1 MSRPFTEIRWHGRA
15 QQGTVTAA
23 KLLAESALVG
33 GKHIQAFP
41 DYGPERM
48 GAPLRAYNRISDTP
62 ISIRESVRNP
72 NIVAVVDATLLKVVD
87 IMEGVPSDGIIIIN
101 TAQSPGEVRSLLKG
115 ATTQEIW
122 TVDATK
128 ISLEEMGRAMPNT
141 PILGALA
148 RASGVVDLELVK
160 KQMQES
166 FAGKFSQKVI
176 NANLAALERGYK
188 EVRHL

>member
-1 MSRPFTEIRWHGRA
+1 MGKSFTEIRWHGRA

-23 KLLAESALVG
+23 RILAEAALVG

-48 GAPLRAYNRISDTP
+48 GAPLRAYNRISDDP

-72 NIVAVVDATLLKVVD
+72 NIVAVVDSTLLSVVD
-87 IMEGVPSDGIIIIN
+87 IMEGVPPEGVIVIN
-101 TAQSPGEVRSLLKG
+101 TPLDPDDVIEQLKG
-115 ATTQEIW
+115 VSDQEVW

-141 PILGALA
+141 PMLGALS
-148 RASGVVDLELVK
+148 RASGIVDIELIK
-160 KQMQES
+160 SQMQES
-166 FAGKFSQKVI
+166 FADKFPQKVI
-176 NANLAALERGYK
+176 DANLAALERGYK
-188 EVRHL
+188 EVKHS